1 MKIPTRITITLYHP
15 PKRMIQWCFL
25 RSKQREAADIWRH
38 RCRLALANA
47 ANLDSETHSPR
58 QRGLN
63 GLERRCSP
71 PYGPLTRAGVKSP
84 CSSPFRPPLFTHSF
98 WRVVLAIHS
107 IGVYQAFGQDDAQA
121 ETNPSSLWNMI
132 EQGGWAMAPLG
143 ICSLALIYL
152 IIHCSRE
159 TKATRFGTERFS
171 ERIESLC
178 KSGKLDEAISA
189 AKQEPAL
196 LGRALSLAFDKFDP
210 DAEAIDRGK
219 LDETVHEQFELEE
232 HAVGQWI
239 HYINVIATVSPMIG
253 LLGTVSGMIG
263 AFQTMSAGGMG
274 RPELLAGNIGEALI
288 TTATGLCIGIPAM
301 IAHSYFSNR
310 LNNRLVE
317 NTQRANAVSECLETL
332 L

>member
-1 MKIPTRITITLYHP
+1 MRNPIRNTIITTLF
-15 PKRMIQWCFL
+15 FL
-25 RSKQREAADIWRH
+25 
-38 RCRLALANA
+38 L
-47 ANLDSETHSPR
+47 
-58 QRGLN
+58 
-63 GLERRCSP
+63 
-71 PYGPLTRAGVKSP
+71 
-84 CSSPFRPPLFTHSF
+84 
-98 WRVVLAIHS
+98 
-107 IGVYQAFGQDDAQA
+107 GVYQAFGQNDAPPNA
-121 ETNPSSLWNMI
+121 NASSLWNMI
-132 EQGGWAMAPLG
+132 QQGGWAMAPLG

-159 TKATRFGTERFS
+159 TKSSRFGSELFG

-178 KSGKLDEAISA
+178 KSGKLAEAASV

-196 LGRALSLAFDKFDP
+196 LGRALSLAFEKLGSGF
-210 DAEAIDRGK
+210 ESIDRDK

-232 HAVGQWI
+232 HSVSQWI

-301 IAHSYFSNR
+301 IAHSYFTNR
-310 LNNRLVE
+310 LNNQLVE
-317 NTQRANAVSECLETL
+317 NVQRANAVSECLDYRQ
-332 L
+332 